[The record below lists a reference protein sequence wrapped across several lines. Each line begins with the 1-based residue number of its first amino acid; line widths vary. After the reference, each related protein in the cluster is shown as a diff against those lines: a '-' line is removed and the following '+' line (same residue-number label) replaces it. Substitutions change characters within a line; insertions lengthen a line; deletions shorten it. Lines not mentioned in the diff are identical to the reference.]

1 MQIDATARDT
11 LKTGNTCRIVA
22 VFADGKLKAGAQ
34 KIDRLSGGAIKRA
47 IQRGDFT
54 ASSGQTLLLNE
65 LTDVE
70 VTRVLLLGL
79 GDSSSLDKVKWLHA
93 IEKMST
99 ALLATGTTHAIT
111 DMASNIAVG
120 DSTVSWRAG
129 QIARI
134 LEAGSYRFTA
144 GNTKQP
150 PPPPALG
157 HMSIVAKKASLKAVA
172 ESIRRGIATAR
183 GMART
188 RDLGNLP
195 ANICTPLYL
204 ADTAREMADQFE
216 SLNTR
221 VLDEDTM
228 CELGMGALL
237 AVSSG
242 SEQPA
247 QLIAMEYQGR
257 KRKGA
262 PIVLVGKGV
271 TFDTG
276 GISIKGSDGMDEMK
290 YDMCGAA
297 TVFGVVEA
305 CCQLNLGINL
315 VGVVAAAENMP
326 DGKACRPGD
335 IVTSMS
341 GQTIEIMNTDA
352 EGRLVLADALTW
364 VERYKPAA
372 IIDIATLTGACIVAL
387 GHVSS
392 AVFGNNQPLVD
403 DLLRAGQ
410 TAGDPAWQ
418 LPLWHE
424 YQQQLDSNFADMAN
438 IGGRPAGS
446 ITAACFLSRFVR
458 NNKWAHLDIAGTAW
472 RSGKEKAAT
481 GRPVPLIMQYLFSK
495 TAR

>member
-1 MQIDATARDT
+1 MQIDATAQDT
-11 LKTGNTCRIVA
+11 LKTGNTCRVVA
-22 VFADGKLKAGAQ
+22 VFADSKLKGGAQ
-34 KIDRLSGGAIKRA
+34 KIDRISGGAIKRA
-47 IQRGDFT
+47 MQRGDFA
-54 ASSGQTLLLNE
+54 ASIGQTLLLNE
-65 LTDVE
+65 LSDVAA
-70 VTRVLLLGL
+70 TRVLLLGL
-79 GDSSSLDKVKWLHA
+79 GDSSALNRAKWLKA
-93 IEKMST
+93 VEAMAA

-111 DMASNIAVG
+111 DMVNAIAVA
-120 DSTVSWRAG
+120 DTSVSWRAG
-129 QIARI
+129 QVARV
-134 LEAGSYRFTA
+134 LESDSYRFA
-144 GNTKQP
+144 ANKTKQLSNP
-150 PPPPALG
+150 PVLE
-157 HMSIVAKKASLKAVA
+157 HMRIVVKKASLKEAT
-172 ESIRRGIATAR
+172 ETIKRGVATAH

-195 ANICTPLYL
+195 PNICTPLYL
-204 ADTAREMADQFE
+204 ANIARDMAEQYE

-221 VLDEDTM
+221 VLDEDAM
-228 CELGMGALL
+228 RDLSMGALL

-257 KRKGA
+257 KRKGS

-276 GISIKGSDGMDEMK
+276 GISIKGSEGMDEMK

-297 TVFGVVEA
+297 TVFGVIEA
-305 CCQLNLGINL
+305 CCQLDLNINV

-326 DGKACRPGD
+326 DGKAYRPGD

-364 VERYKPAA
+364 VEHYNPAA
-372 IIDIATLTGACIVAL
+372 IIDIATLTGACITAL

-392 AVFGNNQPLVD
+392 AVFGNNQPLVEE
-403 DLLRAGQ
+403 LLAAGK

-446 ITAACFLSRFVR
+446 ITAACFLSRFVEK
-458 NNKWAHLDIAGTAW
+458 NKWAHLDIAGTAW
-472 RSGKEKAAT
+472 RSGKEKGAS
-481 GRPVPLIMQYLFSK
+481 GRPVPLIMHFLFNRI
-495 TAR
+495 A